1 MQKYEKLEK
10 IGEGNGTTRC
20 SCQIFLCRPFG
31 APCSAGSST
40 VSNTHKLRSQ
50 HWLQPWPR
58 AQHSLQTPLLPV
70 SINRRRPFPTLALP
84 ETYLPTL
91 ALPASPAPSLSTT
104 GRAFIHHHRRHP
116 PPQPQ
121 WSMQTADLISTGPHF
136 SPRPARYFQNP
147 RKQCLYYRLPYAGS
161 CSLSLLQ
168 TPLRRLQAPSL
179 PPPSL
184 AELLH
189 AEPSR

>member
-31 APCSAGSST
+31 APCSAGFST

-70 SINRRRPFPTLALP
+70 SISRRRPFPTLALP

-104 GRAFIHHHRRHP
+104 GRAFIHHHRP
-116 PPQPQ
+116 PPPA
-121 WSMQTADLISTGPHF
+121 SVVHADLRPHF
-136 SPRPARYFQNP
+136 CRPSLFSQA
-147 RKQCLYYRLPYAGS
+147 
-161 CSLSLLQ
+161 CSLFPEPPEAAPLLQ
-168 TPLRRLQAPSL
+168 TSLRRQLQPLPAPDTL
-179 PPPSL
+179 
-184 AELLH
+184 
-189 AEPSR
+189 EPSAGTFSAPTLPGRAPPC